1 MLKNQDFDASD
12 LAPMNLAKIKGS
24 KHAHSLA
31 DQKKTG
37 PSHKA
42 RQPRLKS
49 ITNIQVS
56 LAQALTDYLRL
67 MLFQVLSVE
76 TLDLVKRDS
85 VLSAAIIQI
94 RMHHARNDHEFL
106 VVCILASLC
115 HGRVGVS

>member
-49 ITNIQVS
+49 ITHIHSSTQDSRDVS
-56 LAQALTDYLRL
+56 L
-67 MLFQVLSVE
+67 
-76 TLDLVKRDS
+76 
-85 VLSAAIIQI
+85 
-94 RMHHARNDHEFL
+94 
-106 VVCILASLC
+106 
-115 HGRVGVS
+115 